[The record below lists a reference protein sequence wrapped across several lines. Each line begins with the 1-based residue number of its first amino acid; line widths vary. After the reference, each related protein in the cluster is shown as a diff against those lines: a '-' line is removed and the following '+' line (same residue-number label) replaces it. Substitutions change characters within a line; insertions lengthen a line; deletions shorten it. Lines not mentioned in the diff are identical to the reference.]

1 MNDKSL
7 FKLQLKKFGFLVYYG
22 LKKRIWTKAF
32 LIANIII
39 FLLSLFI
46 TVLPNFFKETIE
58 SDYKISIVINKD
70 DPKVIENSKKIIEE
84 NNNSN
89 NIYYKYNISE
99 IIKDEKQA
107 TVEKQLERL
116 AKESNYRAI
125 LIFTV
130 GDQVDYHDLKLD
142 VVHTNLFKKNN
153 VENLKEHFKSLIL
166 KINNKTTNPYLLN
179 IETKSVTYKKD
190 ERKQTAKIVALV
202 ILLTTTFT
210 IMFLSN
216 MLGTEIIKEKE
227 TKAVEIIL
235 TSITPKIHFLSKIT
249 SLLLFLLFQVALIF
263 INFSITALLLGK
275 GLSESQVDLTQLP
288 ILSDNLLSSTIIFML
303 GFGFIGLI
311 TMLFLTGIIA
321 SMSNNFEEY
330 QSAITPISFLTFI
343 PAYLVFFLI
352 EQTNFLSEITLKI
365 FSYVPIFSTFI
376 APVTY
381 FAGLITWYEALI
393 SLILSILFLV
403 GLIFVFSPV
412 YKKNILN
419 YSKSKFLS
427 KMTSFFRFKKG
438 NN

>member
-58 SDYKISIVINKD
+58 SEYKISIVINKD
-70 DPKVIENSKKIIEE
+70 DPKVIENSKKIIED
-84 NNNSN
+84 NNKSD
-89 NIYYKYNISE
+89 NIYYKYKIAE
-99 IIKDEKQA
+99 IIRDEKQA
-107 TVEKQLERL
+107 TVENQLDRL
-116 AKESNYRAI
+116 TKESNYRAI

-166 KINNKTTNPYLLN
+166 KINNKTTNPYLN
-179 IETKSVTYKKD
+179 IETKSVTYKK
-190 ERKQTAKIVALV
+190 EARKQTAKIVALV

-210 IMFLSN
+210 IMLLSN

-275 GLSESQVDLTQLP
+275 GVSESQVDLTQLP

-403 GLIFVFSPV
+403 GLIFIFSPV

-427 KMTSFFRFKKG
+427 KMTSFFKFKKG

>member
-58 SDYKISIVINKD
+58 SEYKISIVINKD

-89 NIYYKYNISE
+89 NTYYKYKILE

-107 TVEKQLERL
+107 TVENQLERL

-166 KINNKTTNPYLLN
+166 RINKTNNHYLLN

-275 GLSESQVDLTQLP
+275 GLSESQVELTQLP

-343 PAYLVFFLI
+343 PTYLVFFLI